1 MKKFYITRD
10 VAVTSILTVIEM
22 LYDNSD
28 KMDFITKFMTIMLKP
43 NNNGVF
49 IENILGDK
57 IIKLLRARCFC
68 KKNTDPK
75 LLQDLLSSGGYIH
88 NYLDKYDMTLNDIK
102 IIVIEELEN

>member
-22 LYDNSD
+22 LYDDSD
-28 KMDFITKFMTIMLKP
+28 KMDFIKKFMSIIRKS

-49 IENILGDK
+49 IENILEDK
-57 IIKLLRARCFC
+57 IIELLSARCFC

-75 LLQDLLSSGGYIH
+75 LLQDLVSSGEYIH
-88 NYLDKYDMTLNDIK
+88 NYLDRYDMTLNDIK